1 MHDPDLS
8 TVTFKTTRI
17 YVDLQCN
24 LFLKLLS
31 MLLGYLC
38 IIYLFWL
45 GLNTQGLYRISSA
58 KSKMEKL
65 CQLFEAGSE
74 RVDLSDLP
82 PHLISSCLKLYFRQ
96 VRNACTCVH
105 CTCTCMYITI
115 YMYKLCTVH
124 VKLFLFFIIASRASP
139 HILTLPRV
147 PLICQGN
154 HYNHTHL
161 LTTPSC

>member
-1 MHDPDLS
+1 MHDPDLN

-105 CTCTCMYITI
+105 CTCTCTCISLYTCINYVQ
-115 YMYKLCTVH
+115 YM
-124 VKLFLFFIIASRASP
+124 
-139 HILTLPRV
+139 
-147 PLICQGN
+147 
-154 HYNHTHL
+154 
-161 LTTPSC
+161 

>member
-1 MHDPDLS
+1 MHDPDLN

-31 MLLGYLC
+31 MLLDYLC

-82 PHLISSCLKLYFRQ
+82 PHL
-96 VRNACTCVH
+96 
-105 CTCTCMYITI
+105 
-115 YMYKLCTVH
+115 
-124 VKLFLFFIIASRASP
+124 
-139 HILTLPRV
+139 
-147 PLICQGN
+147 
-154 HYNHTHL
+154 
-161 LTTPSC
+161 

>member
-1 MHDPDLS
+1 
-8 TVTFKTTRI
+8 
-17 YVDLQCN
+17 
-24 LFLKLLS
+24 

-115 YMYKLCTVH
+115 YMYKLCTVY

-139 HILTLPRV
+139 HILTLSRV

>member
-1 MHDPDLS
+1 MHDPDLN

-105 CTCTCMYITI
+105 CTCTCMYINI
-115 YMYKLCTVH
+115 YQGWGEVLWYLYLSALKYTSLSTCTY
-124 VKLFLFFIIASRASP
+124 
-139 HILTLPRV
+139 T
-147 PLICQGN
+147 
-154 HYNHTHL
+154 
-161 LTTPSC
+161 

>member
-1 MHDPDLS
+1 MHDPDLN

-105 CTCTCMYITI
+105 CTVHVHVYIVHVHVCTCISLYVIFITYYI
-115 YMYKLCTVH
+115 
-124 VKLFLFFIIASRASP
+124 
-139 HILTLPRV
+139 
-147 PLICQGN
+147 
-154 HYNHTHL
+154 
-161 LTTPSC
+161 

>member
-1 MHDPDLS
+1 M
-8 TVTFKTTRI
+8 F
-17 YVDLQCN
+17 Y
-24 LFLKLLS
+24 LF
-31 MLLGYLC
+31 
-38 IIYLFWL
+38 IYLFIFISL

-105 CTCTCMYITI
+105 VHVHIIHVHVLYSGKLLKILNAKFTKFNSLQSFKIVV
-115 YMYKLCTVH
+115 YMHVTYLCSLKLCLC
-124 VKLFLFFIIASRASP
+124 KIIFIFLNFSFLSLF
-139 HILTLPRV
+139 
-147 PLICQGN
+147 
-154 HYNHTHL
+154 
-161 LTTPSC
+161 

>member
-1 MHDPDLS
+1 MHDPDLN

-24 LFLKLLS
+24 LLLKLFS
-31 MLLGYLC
+31 MLLGCLC

-115 YMYKLCTVH
+115 YCICINYVQYNYFY
-124 VKLFLFFIIASRASP
+124 FL
-139 HILTLPRV
+139 L
-147 PLICQGN
+147 
-154 HYNHTHL
+154 
-161 LTTPSC
+161 